1 MGDIVCTWCHAAA
14 TADNICQ
21 RKAGRGAGGGGLVGG
36 SVDRDNPNNV
46 F

>member
-21 RKAGRGAGGGGLVGG
+21 RKAGWGGGRGVVGG